1 MTTDPPTPGGAT
13 SSEPGNRLT
22 VERASAASQL
32 LGQARRLRPAPRVL
46 TALQLLAFAVALV
59 VVGYVAVRAGSAIDR
74 ERLSGTAMAA
84 AVVAGAASW
93 LALGRGWASV
103 SGAASPFAAMSVW
116 TRTQVLRYFPGG
128 IWAPTARAVTV
139 EGRWWQRLG
148 AVVAENV
155 TILAVALS
163 LGGVLM
169 AMGKNPRYAGLAALV
184 LLPTLAAVLAGR
196 FGAPTPGRVAA
207 ATGWYLLSFAAY
219 AVSALCAQAAVGP
232 VVDPAT
238 VAGAACLAWA
248 VGLVI
253 VVPGGLGARE
263 VAYMTLVGGTLGGGL
278 PAAGALAAR
287 LASVV
292 AELAVLAVVGRPHRR
307 RWG

>member
-1 MTTDPPTPGGAT
+1 VFA
-13 SSEPGNRLT
+13 
-22 VERASAASQL
+22 V
-32 LGQARRLRPAPRVL
+32 
-46 TALQLLAFAVALV
+46 LQLAAFGLALV
-59 VVGYVAVRAGSAIDR
+59 VVGYVAVRASSAIDR
-74 ERLSGTAMAA
+74 ERLSGTALAA
-84 AVVAGAASW
+84 AVVAGAGSW

-103 SGAASPFAAMSVW
+103 AGSASPRAAVSTW
-116 TRTQVLRYFPGG
+116 SRTQVLRYFPGG

-155 TILAVALS
+155 TILAVALC

-169 AMGKNPRYAGLAALV
+169 AAGKDPRYAGLAPLV
-184 LLPTLAAVLAGR
+184 LLPTLAAVLTGR
-196 FGAPTPGRVAA
+196 FGAPAPGRVAA
-207 ATGWYLLSFAAY
+207 ATGWYLLSFATY
-219 AVSALCAQAAVGP
+219 AVSAVFAQAAVGP

-263 VAYMTLVGGTLGGGL
+263 LAYMTLVGGTLGGGL

-292 AELAVLAVVGRPHRR
+292 AELAVLAVVGHPRR
-307 RWG
+307 TSAESTSNNV